1 MMKDYY
7 VEEQSKDLNNFL
19 PLTFHIVNLNDHQW
33 PKFEKQYH
41 EKILNDDQSNNLWIV
56 KPG

>member
-41 EKILNDDQSNNLWIV
+41 EKI
-56 KPG
+56 